1 MLTATLALTGGPI
14 QDLSVYGWTDAM
26 LVLLEASCNAEL
38 YLNFPRGA
46 IKSCNFFVRLGWPH
60 FNTHIRQLYKKKE
73 NIEKWNIEFGIFFV
87 ISHLHFVCKTFRR
100 HSHHVRPTS
109 SNKLGFLIWMLE
121 CRGVIMCAAA
131 VRLCVFCV
139 GCQEGELKARL
150 CIVLQS
156 VQSIWTTK
164 RNETIVK
171 AWCIKCLHCCV
182 YSLPGIRIPTVFCT
196 QLNKM

>member
-1 MLTATLALTGGPI
+1 MLTAALALTGGPI

-100 HSHHVRPTS
+100 HSRHVRPTS

-131 VRLCVFCV
+131 VRLCVF
-139 GCQEGELKARL
+139 L
-150 CIVLQS
+150 C
-156 VQSIWTTK
+156 
-164 RNETIVK
+164 R
-171 AWCIKCLHCCV
+171 
-182 YSLPGIRIPTVFCT
+182 LPGGRVESSAMYSSAKRSVHLDH
-196 QLNKM
+196 QEEWDNRKSLMHKMPALLWDTNTDCVLHSAK